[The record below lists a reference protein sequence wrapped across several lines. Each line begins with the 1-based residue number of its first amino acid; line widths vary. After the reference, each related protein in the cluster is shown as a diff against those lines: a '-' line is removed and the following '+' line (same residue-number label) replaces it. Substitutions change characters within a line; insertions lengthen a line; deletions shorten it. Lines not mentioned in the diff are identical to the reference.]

1 MKNHLK
7 FLSIISNTY
16 HSKQCQAIKNVIIMK
31 YLESPKLP
39 LWKTLKRHIKKWPS
53 NGILIKIPTI
63 NKKLHKNSDKSPKH
77 MKSSLINLKEKLT
90 ILTDLMLQN
99 MEQVSISTM
108 LMISSNISLKTLD
121 LIIMMTLTSLEVFSV
136 VKKENLD

>member
-1 MKNHLK
+1 
-7 FLSIISNTY
+7 
-16 HSKQCQAIKNVIIMK
+16 
-31 YLESPKLP
+31 
-39 LWKTLKRHIKKWPS
+39 
-53 NGILIKIPTI
+53 
-63 NKKLHKNSDKSPKH
+63 